1 MYDCFE
7 YFIQSND
14 YSGQDV
20 LKLSFGHPKR
30 IKIKFKF
37 NIEVFDR
44 SIRYFSER

>member
-1 MYDCFE
+1 MIAS
-7 YFIQSND
+7 IQSND

-20 LKLSFGHPKR
+20 LKLSFGYPKR
-30 IKIKFKF
+30 IKIKF